1 VVKKF
6 WVLMLVFCIF
16 SIAPANAV
24 QIESFNMS
32 NIGTISDKN
41 LENNDITSEKNIT
54 HILNY
59 NNTTETN
66 KTVINETKSNN
77 TNGTDI
83 NGTDINGTDINGTAV
98 LKNTIS
104 NDTNKTENIFN
115 TKGAII
121 GTLSAIASISAVI
134 TPFLFQATVALAAIP
149 DVTITKVLAV
159 ACGVATAVCACC
171 TLGCAIAAIFCWWLL

>member
-1 VVKKF
+1 VVKNF

-24 QIESFNMS
+24 QIGSFNMS
-32 NIGTISDKN
+32 NINETISDKN

-54 HILNY
+54 LILNY

-83 NGTDINGTDINGTAV
+83 NGTDINGTAV
-98 LKNTIS
+98 LA

-121 GTLSAIASISAVI
+121 GTLSAVATISAVI

-149 DVTITKVLAV
+149 DVTLTKVLAV
-159 ACGVATAVCACC
+159 ACGVATAACACC
-171 TLGCAIAAIFCWWLL
+171 TAACACCTAACAVAAIFCWWLM